1 MVDEARN
8 PIRGPRSRRV
18 KRPAP
23 KAVFGTVG
31 AISGAVL
38 GGLAGPAGAVAGALI
53 GAGMGALSS
62 MAFETVAAKQDVHD
76 EKLDRDIGISEG
88 DIGAPSLQHP
98 PPKVGAFSSASAGAE
113 GSSGVEPSEG
123 PIGPEP

>member
-1 MVDEARN
+1 MVDQPNQSADGL
-8 PIRGPRSRRV
+8 PPRRP
-18 KRPAP
+18 RPAP

-38 GGLAGPAGAVAGALI
+38 GGLAGPAGAAAGALI
-53 GAGMGALSS
+53 GAAMGALSA
-62 MAFETVAAKQDVHD
+62 MAFETVAAEHDEHD

-88 DIGAPSLQHP
+88 DIGAPNLKHP
-98 PPKVGAFSSASAGAE
+98 PAKVGAFSSASSGADT
-113 GSSGVEPSEG
+113 SSEVTPSGG